1 MDLVEILKN
10 VPKGTKLWSVI
21 HGEVKF
27 LEINL
32 EEVKYPIVCE
42 SLDLC
47 VERVTFTKDGKYVSK
62 YKGECVLFPSK
73 ICRDWGAVQLTKF
86 DPNTLNPFDKVLVR
100 FANDS
105 EWVAAVFSHIS
116 NEMGTKDNPIYMAG
130 SGYWNFCIP
139 YNEETKHLVGTNN
152 YPPLFYRV

>member
-62 YKGECVLFPSK
+62 YKVNAYYSHLKFAVIGEQSSLQS
-73 ICRDWGAVQLTKF
+73 LT
-86 DPNTLNPFDKVLVR
+86 PT
-100 FANDS
+100 
-105 EWVAAVFSHIS
+105 H
-116 NEMGTKDNPIYMAG
+116 
-130 SGYWNFCIP
+130 
-139 YNEETKHLVGTNN
+139 
-152 YPPLFYRV
+152 